1 MNSSRNAALLKHNQ
15 PVPRYTSYPT
25 APNFEK
31 VFAEDTVSGW
41 MRDITPDEPV
51 SLYFHVPFCKKM
63 CWYCGCNTKATAQYA
78 AVEDYLVYL
87 RKEVDLVTQKHQGR
101 LNVAHIHFGGGSP
114 SYIRPDGFDALMDH
128 IRARFNLL
136 SDAEVAIEL
145 DPRETSEAKVAA
157 YAKAGVTR
165 ASLGVQDFNRTV
177 QQAINRVQPLHL
189 VYEAVETLRQ
199 YGIDAISFDLL
210 YGLPNQTVENVKQ
223 SVSLA
228 AALNPDRIALFG
240 YAHVP
245 WMKKHMR
252 LIDEESL
259 PGALLR
265 LEQFEAARQILCEKG
280 YQEIGLDHFVQP
292 DDQMA
297 IAHIAGRLQRN
308 FQGYTTD
315 GASTLIG
322 FGPSA
327 ISSYADGYSQNTPD
341 LRSYTKRILEN
352 KLPVA
357 RGLAPTADDRLRRG
371 IISSLMCYG
380 AVDLSDIVA
389 EYDCGQ
395 PDFAIELGKL
405 KELEQDG
412 LVLVDGSRIT
422 VNKNAPQAC
431 RLVAAAFDT
440 YLTPKKQQHAQ
451 IA

>member
-1 MNSSRNAALLKHNQ
+1 M
-15 PVPRYTSYPT
+15 
-25 APNFEK
+25 
-31 VFAEDTVSGW
+31 
-41 MRDITPDEPV
+41 
-51 SLYFHVPFCKKM
+51 
-63 CWYCGCNTKATAQYA
+63 
-78 AVEDYLVYL
+78 
-87 RKEVDLVTQKHQGR
+87 DLVTQKHQGP

-114 SYIRPDGFDALMDH
+114 SYLRPSDFGALMGH
-128 IRARFNLL
+128 IRSRFNLL
-136 SDAEVAIEL
+136 PSAEVAIEL
-145 DPRETSEAKVAA
+145 DPRETSEAKIAA

-177 QQAINRVQPLHL
+177 QKAINRVQPLHL

-223 SVSLA
+223 SASLA
-228 AALNPDRIALFG
+228 ASLNPDRIALFG

-259 PGALLR
+259 PDALPR
-265 LEQFEAARQILCEKG
+265 LEQFDVARQTLREKG
-280 YQEIGLDHFVQP
+280 YQEIGLDHFVRP
-292 DDQMA
+292 EDQMA
-297 IAHIAGRLQRN
+297 IAHSAGRLQRN

-327 ISSYADGYSQNTPD
+327 ISSYTGGYSQNTPD
-341 LRSYTKRILEN
+341 LRSYTRCVEDGQ
-352 KLPVA
+352 LPVSK
-357 RGLAPTADDRLRRG
+357 GLALTADDCLRRG

-389 EYDCGQ
+389 EYDCGL
-395 PDFAIELGKL
+395 PDFATELGKL
-405 KELEQDG
+405 KELEEDG
-412 LVLVDGSRIT
+412 LVRVDGCSIT
-422 VNKNAPQAC
+422 VNKNASQAC

-440 YLTPKKQQHAQ
+440 YLQPKKQQHAQ
-451 IA
+451 VA